1 MSARES
7 FIVFVH
13 TESNPRAQLYGL
25 LARLL
30 LDQLDRPL
38 AIYLRGLPGLAE
50 HIPADAELGDWL
62 TDMRAEHQ
70 RLFGLNIYPYESI
83 FRDRE
88 LMLNSA
94 AAQPVAALY
103 QACGFAPAAHLA
115 AAAPD
120 HLGLELA
127 LMAELAARA
136 PRDTAAHRHMATLLR
151 DHLAAWL
158 PACAEAIGRAARAP
172 LHRALAEIAVDLV
185 LGDLETVVSLP
196 PHPQPLSHRGS
207 GEPDSS
213 DIEAPDLPL
222 SHQGSGEPDSAQREL
237 GASHFQAQNL
247 PLSPAWER
255 GPGGEGNP
263 DLRQIV
269 RRLLTPDEI
278 GVFICRADIA
288 ATGRAL
294 GLPTPIAE
302 REHML
307 LGLFEAA
314 GRFEQV
320 PALLGALGERLCA
333 ADMTYASLAGA
344 HPAWEVHSR
353 AWRGRVADGLGLLEK
368 LAADL
373 QKIEDR
379 G

>member
-1 MSARES
+1 VSIL
-7 FIVFVH
+7 F
-13 TESNPRAQLYGL
+13 ESNPRAQLYSL

-38 AIYLRGLPGLAE
+38 AVYLRGLPGLAE

-62 TDMRAEHQ
+62 ADMRAEHQ

-94 AAQPVAALY
+94 ATQPIAVLY
-103 QACGFAPAAHLA
+103 QACGFAPAAQLA

-127 LMAELAARA
+127 LMAELTTRA
-136 PRDTAAHRHMATLLR
+136 PHDAAAHRHMAALLH

-158 PACAEAIGRAARAP
+158 PACAEAIDRAARAP
-172 LHRALAEIAVDLV
+172 LHRALAEIAVELV
-185 LGDLETVVSLP
+185 LGDLAASGS
-196 PHPQPLSHRGS
+196 PHPQPLSPGGR
-207 GEPDSS
+207 GEPDSAPAG
-213 DIEAPDLPL
+213 APDLPL
-222 SHQGSGEPDSAQREL
+222 S
-237 GASHFQAQNL
+237 
-247 PLSPAWER
+247 PAPER
-255 GPGGEGNP
+255 GPGGEGDSLGREEPDRADQTREPPLPLSPAWGRGSGGEGEGP

-278 GVFICRADIA
+278 GIFICRADIA

-320 PALLGALGERLCA
+320 PALLGALDERLRA
-333 ADMTYASLAGA
+333 ADATYARLAGA
-344 HPAWEVHSR
+344 HPAWEACGR
-353 AWRGRVADGLGLLEK
+353 AWRERVADGLGLLER

-373 QKIEDR
+373 QRIEDR

>member
-1 MSARES
+1 MPAEPHAR
-7 FIVFVH
+7 
-13 TESNPRAQLYGL
+13 PRLYAL

-30 LDQLDRPL
+30 LDQFDRPL
-38 AIYLRGLPGLAE
+38 AVYLRGLPGLAE
-50 HIPADAELGDWL
+50 HIPADAELDDWL
-62 TDMRAEHQ
+62 ADMRAEHQ

-94 AAQPVAALY
+94 ATQRVAALY
-103 QACGFAPAAHLA
+103 QACGFAPTTRL

-127 LMAELAARA
+127 LMAELAIRA
-136 PRDTAAHRHMATLLR
+136 PHDPMARMHIAALLH

-158 PACAEAIGRAARAP
+158 PACAEAIGRAVRAP
-172 LHRALAEIAVDLV
+172 LHRALAEIAVELV
-185 LGDLETVVSLP
+185 LGELEMVASLP
-196 PHPQPLSHRGS
+196 PHPH
-207 GEPDSS
+207 
-213 DIEAPDLPL
+213 PL
-222 SHQGSGEPDSAQREL
+222 SHQEREEPDSAQRWS
-237 GASHFQAQNL
+237 GDSHIQEQSL

-255 GPGGEGNP
+255 GSGGEGNGEGP

-269 RRLLTPDEI
+269 RCLLTPDEI

-288 ATGRAL
+288 AIGHAL

-314 GRFEQV
+314 GRFEQA
-320 PALLGALGERLCA
+320 PALLGALSERLRA
-333 ADMTYASLAGA
+333 ADATYARLVTIY
-344 HPAWEVHSR
+344 PAWEAHSR
-353 AWRGRVADGLGLLEK
+353 PWRRRVADGLALLER
-368 LAADL
+368 LTRDL
-373 QKIEDR
+373 QRIEDR